1 MWAGVWRV
9 AQSERFTWLDT
20 ELIGELLA
28 ERHADR
34 DPMRIGFVE
43 LKKLVVALPGFEEE
57 PGHPVNEKI
66 LEHIQAAWI
75 EAREDLADADDE
87 D

>member
-1 MWAGVWRV
+1 VGAADTFG
-9 AQSERFTWLDT
+9 WLETD
-20 ELIGELLA
+20 LIGEMLA
-28 ERHADR
+28 EHYLDK
-34 DPMRIGFVE
+34 DPLRIGFLE
-43 LKKLVVALPGFEEE
+43 LKQLVAALPGFKEE

-75 EAREDLADADDE
+75 EEREDRPKDDS

>member
-1 MWAGVWRV
+1 M
-9 AQSERFTWLDT
+9 SERFTWLDT

-28 ERHADR
+28 EAHADR

-43 LKKLVVALPGFEEE
+43 LKKLVVALPGFREE
-57 PGHPVNEKI
+57 PGHPANEKI

-75 EAREDLADADDE
+75 DERSGKPPVSDD

>member
-1 MWAGVWRV
+1 MG
-9 AQSERFTWLDT
+9 AQDTFGWLET

-28 ERHADR
+28 ERHPEV
-34 DPMRIGFVE
+34 DPARVGFVE
-43 LKKLVVALPGFEEE
+43 LKKLVVALPGFREE

-75 EAREDLADADDE
+75 DERDDIRREDD
-87 D
+87 